1 MDARST
7 ALDRAD
13 AARTGSTGSRRG
25 RTTGRLVIR
34 LIIMGVLLIVVF
46 GGFYAWQ
53 RTRETMTAQFF
64 ATMKPPPVPVV
75 AVTATPQAV
84 PQMFAGIGS
93 LAAVHPVPEAPQ
105 IRRPEHKVLFLA
117 GRPGARP

>member
-84 PQMFAGIGS
+84 PQMVGRIRSPAG
-93 LAAVHPVPEAPQ
+93 VHPVTVGPEV
-105 IRRPEHKVLFLA
+105 RRPGGHNLL
-117 GRPGARP
+117 